1 MPKPRRERTPAALGA
16 FLAATALA
24 LAIPSPQA
32 GARTPLRTGTGPTSC
47 DGGNP
52 AQVQSRIDKYQR
64 FDRHRECRPEATSPV
79 SSAPE
84 GPPGITRFRRA
95 GHLH

>member
-24 LAIPSPQA
+24 FATPSSQA
-32 GARTPLRTGTGPTSC
+32 GARTSLRTGTGPTSC

-64 FDRHRECRPEATSPV
+64 FASPLGM
-79 SSAPE
+79 ST
-84 GPPGITRFRRA
+84 GGDLTC
-95 GHLH
+95 